1 MDSAAAG
8 DKDRA
13 LRRYTTNNNQLVHP
27 AARAGRKL
35 RGMRNPSPR
44 CYEPGDMFFR
54 RIPSFLGPYQP
65 SPQRKARMIE
75 LELPSRRIADDAI
88 GWRLGLDGLYCGA
101 VGVMAIGGKSVTVAW
116 PCPPAG
122 RTWANRSKY

>member
-1 MDSAAAG
+1 MPAEPRTQMDSAAAG

-44 CYEPGDMFFR
+44 VTLKCL
-54 RIPSFLGPYQP
+54 IPAVLHGV
-65 SPQRKARMIE
+65 
-75 LELPSRRIADDAI
+75 
-88 GWRLGLDGLYCGA
+88 RL
-101 VGVMAIGGKSVTVAW
+101 
-116 PCPPAG
+116 
-122 RTWANRSKY
+122 